1 MRLKMRP
8 EPILKAPAALAAG
21 LAMAL
26 PSHAIAA
33 SRDCDALKA
42 LASPSDSKL
51 RKIAVAMNRESK
63 LDITYDG
70 KRGLLRGADDCEI
83 EVSNGDFQLECEW
96 DFGDSEARARGVFSA
111 YRIRMAECL
120 GPQFAALPESQ
131 TTGTSLIDGYELE
144 IEDSSYNMV
153 IVGLRLRKYSSG
165 ERTRYSIGFEAIRD

>member
-1 MRLKMRP
+1 M
-8 EPILKAPAALAAG
+8 AAG
-21 LAMAL
+21 LVLGL

-83 EVSNGDFQLECEW
+83 EVSNGDFELECEW
-96 DFGDSEARARGVFSA
+96 NFGENEARARGVFSA

-120 GPQFAALPESQ
+120 SPEFAALPESQ

-144 IEDSSYNMV
+144 VEDSYYNTV
-153 IVGLRLRKYSSG
+153 IIGLRLRKFSSG
-165 ERTRYSIGFEAIRD
+165 DRTRYSIEFEATRD